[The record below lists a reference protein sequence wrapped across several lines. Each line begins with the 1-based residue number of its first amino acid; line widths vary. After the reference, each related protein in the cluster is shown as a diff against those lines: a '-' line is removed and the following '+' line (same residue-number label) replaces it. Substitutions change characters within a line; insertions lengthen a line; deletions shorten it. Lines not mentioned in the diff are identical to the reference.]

1 MSLAGAVMPAAP
13 VIRPMF
19 PSYRTRSRV
28 AAPAPPAPHATAP
41 TRTTPRAP
49 AGARTIAGY
58 GTQASAGGRGIR
70 VTPMPQPGPHERMS
84 GDSIRALVA
93 ALAGVWREGGRGK
106 ARLGLG

>member
-19 PSYRTRSRV
+19 PSYRARSRV

-58 GTQASAGGRGIR
+58 GTQASAGGRAIR
-70 VTPMPQPGPHERMS
+70 GTPRPHPGHHEGMR
-84 GDSIRALVA
+84 GRLTRALVA
-93 ALAGVWREGGRGK
+93 APADVW
-106 ARLGLG
+106 L